1 MRSLCRLR
9 FGRVLLGL
17 ALGGVVHAYE
27 TDPFQNRAVPTA
39 DARVALNREVNRTL
53 EEIATHW
60 RGPASEARMVDAI
73 YRRIG
78 GQHWVDRLER
88 WAMQSSEIEKL
99 PTPRRRSIY
108 AGQPFW
114 AVRVAAV
121 FGIGPSFRIGN
132 AVVGSD
138 KLGHFLSQG
147 RKFWRRWQRSGDEAD
162 AARRSAFT
170 ERAIFG
176 SATTGV
182 YSNADLVANYEG
194 HRFYR
199 SLFEDDIIPGKPA
212 ILIRSGAGWRVQR
225 EFDFADHVNPW
236 WDEALY
242 PNAYDRL
249 LAPVMRERLR
259 QLCPDVARHP
269 SIWEVP
275 ADVDDALGARYGMLE
290 LRDRRDWRLPALC
303 ADANGLSDAASNQAA
318 GAATTGP

>member
-1 MRSLCRLR
+1 MRSLCSLRL
-9 FGRVLLGL
+9 GRVLLGL
-17 ALGGVVHAYE
+17 VLGGVVHAYE

-53 EEIATHW
+53 EEIVARW

-99 PTPRRRSIY
+99 PTPRRQSIY
-108 AGQPFW
+108 AGQPLY
-114 AVRVAAV
+114 AARVSAL
-121 FGIGPSFRIGN
+121 FGIGPSFRVSGVLI
-132 AVVGSD
+132 GSD

-147 RKFWRRWQRSGDEAD
+147 RKFWRRWQRSHDEAD

-199 SLFEDDIIPGKPA
+199 SLFEDDIVPGKRA
-212 ILIRSGAGWRVQR
+212 ILKRAGAGWRIQR
-225 EFDFADHVNPW
+225 PFDFADHVNPW

-249 LAPVMRERLR
+249 LAPVMRERL
-259 QLCPDVARHP
+259 QLLCPEVRRHP
-269 SIWEVP
+269 QIWQVTPEV
-275 ADVDDALGARYGMLE
+275 DAVLSQRYAMLE
-290 LRDRRDWRLPALC
+290 LRDRRDWRLPQLC
-303 ADANGLSDAASNQAA
+303 ADGRAGDVAGELAPGAAAA
-318 GAATTGP
+318 GH